1 MSSRALRFFA
11 GTGVLVIVVFGLIYA
26 CSDAETPSTSFA
38 TYEDAVKKGATGAG
52 KWLPS
57 WLPTTA
63 TEIREAHS
71 IDTNLVWLEF
81 QTPKALNELGPQCRL
96 ISHLAMQDALPKLSR
111 GFPRAMRDSRE
122 HLGKQAEAEASQCT
136 DEHVKR
142 DWIAVRLK
150 GSASVYA
157 WTLQ

>member
-1 MSSRALRFFA
+1 MSSRVLRFFA
-11 GTGVLVIVVFGLIYA
+11 DKGVLVVVAFGLLYA

-38 TYEDAVKKGATGAG
+38 KQEDAVKKGAMGAG

-57 WLPTTA
+57 WLPTSA

-81 QTPKALNELGPQCRL
+81 QTPNALNELGPQCRQ
-96 ISHLAMQDALPKLSR
+96 ISQLAMQDVLPTLSK
-111 GFPRAMRDSRE
+111 GFPRAMRNSRE
-122 HLGKQAEAEASQCT
+122 LLGKQTEAEASQCT
-136 DEHVKR
+136 DEYVER

-150 GSASVYA
+150 GSALVYA
-157 WTLQ
+157 WTRQ